1 MNKQEVELEVNSENL
16 NLRKVLY
23 ITPVA
28 PPYGGLANQ
37 TKLLASSS
45 LFQEVEFIIVRSNP
59 ERVVEKPGAF
69 SRLFS
74 AWPIEMYKNIS
85 CAVTKNQPDIIL
97 VRVNGDISFLR
108 NAFFGYIAARK
119 SKAPLVIHMHASRR
133 GFWHDRKIG
142 SSDKPGLL
150 KKCCSAFGYKLVNML
165 LNRASAFSQLT
176 SEIDSYYQSVKLR
189 AATHIIPNAVLIRNP
204 DLSYRETNRFLF
216 VGRLSREK
224 GFFDLLEALALL
236 KHSAWELDVL
246 GSPVNSE
253 DERLIQSI
261 LVKHPFCKQIH
272 LHGTVK
278 GDAKFKFFDSSSFLV
293 LPTHLEV
300 FPNVILEAMSS
311 ELAVISTP
319 VGEIESILPE
329 KGGILVQPGDVAK
342 LSSSISFMLS
352 NPKNVITLGKLN
364 KEKVREYSL
373 DSVTKMFKSMIT
385 EVLTGF
391 EVRK

>member
-1 MNKQEVELEVNSENL
+1 MAIVSFDKDLSSKEKLV
-16 NLRKVLY
+16 VLY

-45 LFQEVEFIIVRSNP
+45 LFEKMKFTIVRSNP

-69 SRLFS
+69 SRLLS
-74 AWPIEMYKNIS
+74 VWPLKMYRNIS
-85 CAVTKNQPDIIL
+85 NAVREAKPDIVFI
-97 VRVNGDISFLR
+97 RANGDISFLR
-108 NAFFGYIAARK
+108 NVFFGLVAAKK
-119 SKAPLVIHMHASRR
+119 SKIPFIVHMHASRR
-133 GFWHDRKIG
+133 GFWHDRKAG

-150 KKCCSAFGYKLVNML
+150 KKCFDTLGYKLVNMML
-165 LNRASAFSQLT
+165 KRASAFSQLT
-176 SEIDSYYQSVKLR
+176 SEIDLYYQSVNLR

-204 DLSYRETNRFLF
+204 DLLSRKTNRFLF

-236 KHSAWELDVL
+236 KQTDWELDVL
-246 GSPVNSE
+246 GSAVNSE
-253 DERLIQSI
+253 DEKLIRDI
-261 LVKHPFCKQIH
+261 LEGHPFCEHIH

-278 GDAKFKFFDSSSFLV
+278 GDAKFKFFDSSSFLI

-319 VGEIESILPE
+319 VGEIESILPS
-329 KGGILVQPGDVAK
+329 KGGLLVQPGDVGK

-352 NPKNVITLGKLN
+352 NPERIVTMGKLN
-364 KEKVREYSL
+364 KEKVTEYSL
-373 DSVTKMFKSMIT
+373 DSVAEMFESMIT
-385 EVLTGF
+385 EVLLGS
-391 EVRK
+391 VVKK